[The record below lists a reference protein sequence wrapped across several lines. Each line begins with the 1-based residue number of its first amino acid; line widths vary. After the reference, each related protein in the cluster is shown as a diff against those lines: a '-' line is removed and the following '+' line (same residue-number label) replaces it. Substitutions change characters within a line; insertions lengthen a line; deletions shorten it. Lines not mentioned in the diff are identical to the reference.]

1 MNLGPVGPSEPILVT
16 IGNKRSIAFYLPDSG
31 QCSISAAVF
40 DAAPCEAPYSSARVR
55 LSLWPGRIV
64 SPAVSQKSIDRSCGD
79 NASSLALSGPAE
91 LINASTTTNAR

>member
-1 MNLGPVGPSEPILVT
+1 MNLGPVGPSEPIL
-16 IGNKRSIAFYLPDSG
+16 GNKRSIAFYLPDSG